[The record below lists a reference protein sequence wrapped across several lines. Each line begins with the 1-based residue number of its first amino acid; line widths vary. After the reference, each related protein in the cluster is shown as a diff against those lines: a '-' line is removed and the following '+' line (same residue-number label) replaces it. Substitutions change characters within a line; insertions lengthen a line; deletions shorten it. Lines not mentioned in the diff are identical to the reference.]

1 MVMTERPAGI
11 FETLPSSFFSPL
23 ASPNREHYA
32 ALLVIYYRTFQEF
45 PNGVERSTLVSRFSE
60 YVAQHRFQ
68 IKEESFSEEE
78 ELFEADET
86 LVSETVRAEASRFLR
101 TLTRCGWV
109 SAEETADYI
118 RMVNM
123 TAWARPFLEALVKVD
138 EGLVT
143 EYESHIVAVYSLLTG
158 DASRDNGHYSVMN
171 AHASTVS
178 LNDSLKVLLQNIK
191 KYHDRFAAIRET
203 GEIKDLLHL
212 HYDLYAS
219 DVLDGAYKRLKTSD
233 NLSRYRP
240 RILRRV
246 SELFVDR
253 EWMDASA
260 LKYSLAH
267 RLPMDESISRL
278 RTMLE
283 EIRDILKG
291 LDPLL
296 EEIDRRNMQYAR
308 SSVERVRTMLEPDSS
323 LAGRICTVA
332 RELARS
338 DMLWLNFSHH
348 LYRSRTI
355 SPESRYRRWLRD
367 AISSEGSSNA
377 PVDYIALERT
387 EAELRLRLARQLNPA
402 KITAWLDE
410 AGGRD
415 NLVESARLV
424 TDTESWVRLLYAVV
438 YADSRAD
445 RFGYLIEDG
454 PAGRVMVAGYE
465 LPDIIFRRKQ

>member
-1 MVMTERPAGI
+1 MSEHPAGI
-11 FETLPSSFFSPL
+11 FETLPASFFSPL

-45 PNGVERSTLVSRFSE
+45 PGGVERSTLVSRFGE
-60 YVAQHRFQ
+60 YVTQHRAQ
-68 IKEESFSEEE
+68 IKDESYSDEE
-78 ELFEADET
+78 ELFGAEET
-86 LVSETVRAEASRFLR
+86 TMTETARAQASRFLR
-101 TLTRCGWV
+101 TLARCGWV

-123 TAWARPFLEALVKVD
+123 TAWARPFLEALAKID

-171 AHASTVS
+171 AHVATVS

-191 KYHDRFAAIRET
+191 EHHDRLAAIRES
-203 GEIKDLLHL
+203 GEIRDLLHL
-212 HYDLYAS
+212 HYDLYAN

-246 SELFVDR
+246 GELLGDR

-260 LKYSLAH
+260 LKYAQTR
-267 RLPMDESISRL
+267 RLPIDESVSRL
-278 RTMLE
+278 KTMLD

-308 SSVERVRTMLEPDSS
+308 SSVERVRTMLESDSS
-323 LAGRICTVA
+323 LAGRICAVA
-332 RELARS
+332 REIARS
-338 DMLWLNFSHH
+338 DTLWRDFSHH
-348 LYRSRTI
+348 LYRSRMV

-367 AISSEGSSNA
+367 TIAVGITPIA
-377 PVDYIALERT
+377 PVDYAALERA

-410 AGGRD
+410 GAGAG
-415 NLVESARLV
+415 NLVESSRLV
-424 TDTESWVRLLYAVV
+424 TDAESWVRLLYAVV

-445 RFGYLIEDG
+445 RFGYGIEDG
-454 PAGRVMVAGYE
+454 TNDRVTVAGYE
-465 LPDIIFRRKQ
+465 LPDIIFRRKR